1 MSKNK
6 VKFGL
11 SNVHVAPITVND
23 DNTFTYG
30 TIIPIPGAV
39 NLTLD
44 PSGEDVDFK
53 ADNIPYFNDSANQ
66 GYEGS
71 LELALVPDS
80 FREKIL
86 GEYIDNNGAFFE
98 NRDDEIKPF
107 ALGFQIDGDKSNR
120 KFWYF
125 NVTAKRP
132 ATGSKTIENTK
143 EPVTETL
150 NIKALIRP
158 EDGEVRTFLE
168 PNESNTAA
176 YNGFFE
182 SVYVKVPKSV

>member
-11 SNVHVAPITVND
+11 SNVHVAPITVGAD
-23 DNTFTYG
+23 GTFSYG
-30 TIIPIPGAV
+30 SIIAIPGAV

-53 ADNIPYFNDSANQ
+53 ADNIPYFNETSNQ

-71 LELALVPDS
+71 LELALVTDE

-86 GEYIDNNGAFFE
+86 GEYIDANGAFFE
-98 NRDDEIKPF
+98 NRDDIIKPF
-107 ALGFQIDGDKSNR
+107 ALGFQINGDKSNR

-132 ATGSKTIENTK
+132 TTSSKTIENTK
-143 EPVTETL
+143 EPITETL

-158 EDGEVRTFLE
+158 QDGEVRTFLE
-168 PNESNTAA
+168 PNENNTTA
-176 YNGFFE
+176 YNNFFE
-182 SVYVKVPKSV
+182 SVYTKVPASV